1 VSASRDNLPA
11 VSDLPRART
20 GEHPAVPELRPIE
33 ENTRKT
39 LGDVRWLL
47 AISLGGI
54 AAIVVATSAT
64 IAFAQDAG
72 VKAIAPIE
80 KHLDATDARVAAL
93 EKGQADMQRMTV
105 ETNATLRLVAMRL
118 GVTPVTLEQPK
129 DGGP

>member
-1 VSASRDNLPA
+1 
-11 VSDLPRART
+11 
-20 GEHPAVPELRPIE
+20 VPELQPIAE
-33 ENTRKT
+33 ATRKT

-72 VKAIAPIE
+72 TKAAAPLAVELAQVKAQQVEQERRMANVE
-80 KHLDATDARVAAL
+80 
-93 EKGQADMQRMTV
+93 RMTV

-118 GVTPVTLEQPK
+118 GVVPVTLEQAK
-129 DGGP
+129 DGGQ

>member
-1 VSASRDNLPA
+1 MSESAP
-11 VSDLPRART
+11 DLPRART
-20 GEHPAVPELRPIE
+20 GEHPAVPELEPIAE
-33 ENTRKT
+33 ATRKT

-72 VKAIAPIE
+72 IKAVAPIE

-129 DGGP
+129 DAGP

>member
-1 VSASRDNLPA
+1 MSDSAP
-11 VSDLPRART
+11 DLPRART
-20 GEHPAVPELRPIE
+20 GEHPAVPELQPIE
-33 ENTRKT
+33 ENTRKV

-72 VKAIAPIE
+72 TKAIAPVE
-80 KHLDATDARVAAL
+80 AHLHETDARVAAL

-105 ETNATLRLVAMRL
+105 ENNATLRLIAYRL
-118 GVTPVTLEQPK
+118 GVVPVTLEQAK
-129 DGGP
+129 DGGQ